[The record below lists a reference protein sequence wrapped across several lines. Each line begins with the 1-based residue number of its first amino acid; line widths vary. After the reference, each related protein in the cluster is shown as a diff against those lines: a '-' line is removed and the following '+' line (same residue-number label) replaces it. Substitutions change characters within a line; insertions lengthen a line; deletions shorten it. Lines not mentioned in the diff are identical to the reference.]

1 MEYDNMYEEHT
12 CLILHYP
19 DSKKIWRYM
28 DFTKFVNLL
37 HTESLFFCRADR
49 LDDKWEGIFP
59 KKMIDK
65 FSLNKKFIK
74 SDDGNKYNWCEWQI
88 IKEARSHLIN
98 CWHVNDHESD
108 AMWKLYSSNKQSI
121 AVQSTIG
128 RLKRCFNKT
137 AKRIR
142 IGAVEYV
149 DFETWEPNN
158 RFFNIGEP
166 NILKTFFLKRE
177 GFEHE
182 KEIRAITNIAY
193 NKHKQEKGILVAID
207 LNELVE
213 TIVISPI
220 SEDWFFNLV
229 ENIIKKYG
237 YNYNLDKSELGMK
250 PYM

>member
-1 MEYDNMYEEHT
+1 MYETHP

-28 DFTKFVNLL
+28 DFAKFVNLL
-37 HTESLFFCRADR
+37 DTESLFFCRADR
-49 LDDKWEGIFP
+49 FDDKWEGIFP

-74 SDDGNKYNWCEWQI
+74 SDDGNKYSWCEWQI
-88 IKEARSHLIN
+88 KKEARSHLIN
-98 CWHVNDHESD
+98 CWHVSDHESD
-108 AMWKLYSSNKQSI
+108 AMWKLYSSIKQSI
-121 AVQSTIG
+121 AIQSTIK

-137 AKRIR
+137 TERIW
-142 IGAVEYV
+142 IGEVEYV
-149 DFETWEPNN
+149 DFKIWKPNN
-158 RFFNIGEP
+158 KVFNMSEP
-166 NILKTFFLKRE
+166 TTLKSFFLKRK

-182 KEIRAITNIAY
+182 KEIRAITNITY
-193 NKHKQEKGILVAID
+193 NKHKQEKGILVDID
-207 LNELVE
+207 LNELIE

-220 SEDWFFNLV
+220 SEDWFFNFI

-237 YNYNLDKSELGMK
+237 YNYNLNKSELGMK

>member
-1 MEYDNMYEEHT
+1 MYIIHP
-12 CLILHYP
+12 CLILNYP
-19 DSKKIWRYM
+19 DSEKIWRYM

-37 HTESLFFCRADR
+37 DTESLFFCRADSFK
-49 LDDKWEGIFP
+49 DKWEGTYP
-59 KKMIDK
+59 KEMI
-65 FSLNKKFIK
+65 KKFNLNEKSIP
-74 SDDGNKYNWCEWQI
+74 SDDENKYSWCEWQV
-88 IKEARSHLIN
+88 KEARSHLIN

-108 AMWKLYSSNKQSI
+108 AMWKLYSSNRQSI

-128 RLKRCFNKT
+128 RLKGCFSKT
-137 AKRIR
+137 TEKIW

-149 DFETWEPNN
+149 DYKIWKPNN
-158 RFFNIGEP
+158 RVFNVSEP
-166 NILKTFFLKRE
+166 NTLKTFFLKRK

-193 NKHKQEKGILVAID
+193 NKHKQEKGILVDID

-213 TIVISPI
+213 TIIISPI

-229 ENIIKKYG
+229 EKIIKKYG
-237 YNYNLDKSELGMK
+237 YNFNLVKSELGMK